1 MKFLE
6 IQVNPLVAEDI
17 KLLQAEIQKLGF
29 NSELEHFRVV
39 KKSIDA
45 RSRNIKVNLRIGVL
59 PKESPFPIITKRNF
73 SCNESAPKVVI
84 IGSGPAGLFAAL
96 RCLELNLKPI
106 VLERG
111 KDVRSR
117 RRDLAAITRSG
128 VVNPDSN
135 YCYGEG
141 GAGTYSDGKLYTRS
155 TKKGSVQRILETF
168 IQFGADENIAIESH
182 PHIGT
187 NKLPQIITSMREAI
201 LAAGGEFHF
210 STNVTDI
217 HLSNNNIESVE
228 DENGRQFAGDFFV
241 FATGHSA
248 RNIFNLLHSKN
259 IRIEYKPFAL
269 GFRIEHQQQ
278 FIDQNQY
285 HCEKRSEYLPAA
297 SYNVVT
303 QTVDRA
309 VYSFCMC
316 PGGIIAPCATSPGEV
331 VTNGW
336 SPSKRNNEWANSGI
350 VAEVLDAD
358 LVNYEKEGPLKGIHL
373 QAEIEK
379 RAHIL
384 GGESGF
390 APAQMARDFILNK
403 SSTALTPSSY
413 RPGITSVNLN
423 ELFPKKISRA
433 LREGLQLMEK
443 KIPGFTKHALLV
455 APETRTSSPVRIPR
469 DKHSL
474 QHIDIVNMFPCGE
487 GAGYAGGIVSAAID
501 GERVIDAIAAL
512 TQ

>member
-1 MKFLE
+1 MKILE
-6 IQVNPLVAEDI
+6 IQVTPLISEDR
-17 KLLQAEIQKLGF
+17 KLIQVEIQKLGF
-29 NSELEHFRVV
+29 NSALQHFRIL

-45 RSRNIKVNLRIGVL
+45 RSRNIKVNLRIGIL
-59 PKESPFPIITKRNF
+59 PLEIPFPNFTKRNF
-73 SCNESAPKVVI
+73 SCNEHARKVII

-117 RRDLAAITRSG
+117 RRDLAAITRNG
-128 VVNPDSN
+128 QVHPDSN

-168 IQFGADENIAIESH
+168 IQFGSDENIAVESH

-210 STNVTDI
+210 STNVIDI
-217 HLSNNNIESVE
+217 HLSKNSIESVE
-228 DENGRQFAGDFFV
+228 DENGKRFAGDFFV

-259 IRIEYKPFAL
+259 IAIEYKPFAL

-285 HCEKRSEYLPAA
+285 HCETRSEFLPAA

-303 QTVDRA
+303 QTTDRA

-350 VAEVLDAD
+350 VAEVLESD
-358 LVNYEKEGPLKGIHL
+358 LVKYEQKGPLKGIQL
-373 QAEIEK
+373 QEAIEK
-379 RAHIL
+379 KAFAL

-390 APAQMARDFILNK
+390 APAQMAHDFILNK
-403 SSTALTPSSY
+403 TSTQLTPSSY

-423 ELFPKKISRA
+423 ELFPKNISNA

-443 KIPGFTKHALLV
+443 KIPGFSKHALLV

-469 DKHSL
+469 DAQTL
-474 QHIDIVNMFPCGE
+474 QHLEVKNMFPCGE

-512 TQ
+512 IQ